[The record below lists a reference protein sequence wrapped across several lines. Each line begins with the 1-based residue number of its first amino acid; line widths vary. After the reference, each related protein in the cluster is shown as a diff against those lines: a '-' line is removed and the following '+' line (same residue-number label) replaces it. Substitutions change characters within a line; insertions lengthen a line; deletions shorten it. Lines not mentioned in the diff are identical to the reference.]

1 MAGDDV
7 GGAVEQRDEH
17 EWRGRLATEAHTV
30 VVKVGTRVLTDE
42 RGYIDRRRVG
52 HLAEQLVELRRSRR
66 VVLVSSG
73 AVAAGMSTLGY
84 TKRPG
89 DLAELQAVAAVGQAK
104 LIEAYNDEF
113 RKHPATGQTSVPPS
127 TSPRENAS
135 GVASAASPA
144 ARAASPAA
152 RAASG
157 DARAASAIGTVP
169 AAGAVFHAAQ
179 VLLGA
184 DDFQNRVGYL
194 NVRNTLG
201 RLLEFPHVIPVINE
215 NDTVSVEELQTTFG
229 DNDKL
234 AALVTNLLAAP
245 LLIILSTVDGLLD
258 ERGVV
263 VSAVPRFDDHIMGL
277 VCDQKTGY
285 SKGGMASK
293 LKNAQ
298 LCARSG
304 ETVVIANGRR
314 EHVLTGLLRGEP
326 LGTLFFPQ
334 SKPVSALKRWI
345 GAPATSR
352 GKILVNSGARTA
364 VERQGGSL
372 LAVGIVAVEGE
383 FHKGDVVSLCF
394 LGEERGLESMRE
406 FARGLT
412 NYSAAELSRIKGS
425 QSQRIAE
432 ILGHRPYE
440 EVIHRDNMVLV
451 G

>member
-1 MAGDDV
+1 MAGEEA
-7 GGAVEQRDEH
+7 GGMGEQRDER
-17 EWRGRLATEAHTV
+17 EYRGRLAADAHTV

-52 HLAEQLVELRRSRR
+52 HLAEQLVELRRTRR

-113 RKHPATGQTSVPPS
+113 RKHAAPPGPAVSTTADSAGHHPNPSPESQPAAGEVPATG
-127 TSPRENAS
+127 
-135 GVASAASPA
+135 AAPA
-144 ARAASPAA
+144 APAPAA
-152 RAASG
+152 AASG
-157 DARAASAIGTVP
+157 A
-169 AAGAVFHAAQ
+169 AVFHAAQ

-194 NVRNTLG
+194 NVRNTLV
-201 RLLEFPHVIPVINE
+201 RLLEFPNVIPVINE

-258 ERGVV
+258 EHGAV
-263 VSAVPRFDDHIMGL
+263 VSAVTRFDDRILGL

-314 EHVLTGLLRGEP
+314 EHVLTGLVKGEP

-383 FHKGDVVSLCF
+383 FQKGDVVSLCF
-394 LGEERGLESMRE
+394 LGEERGTESMRE

-412 NYSAAELSRIKGS
+412 NYSAGELSRIKGS

>member
-7 GGAVEQRDEH
+7 CGGVEQRDEH
-17 EWRGRLATEAHTV
+17 AWRGRLATEAHTV

-113 RKHPATGQTSVPPS
+113 RKHPATGPADTPA
-127 TSPRENAS
+127 SP
-135 GVASAASPA
+135 AASPA
-144 ARAASPAA
+144 ASGAAGATVSCAA
-152 RAASG
+152 HT
-157 DARAASAIGTVP
+157 DSATGPSP

-234 AALVTNLLAAP
+234 AALFTNLLAAP

-298 LCARSG
+298 WCARSG

-383 FHKGDVVSLCF
+383 FQKGDVVSLCF

-412 NYSAAELSRIKGS
+412 NYSAAELSRIKGI

>member
-1 MAGDDV
+1 MAGEEA
-7 GGAVEQRDEH
+7 GGMGEQRDER
-17 EWRGRLATEAHTV
+17 EYRGRLAADAHTV

-52 HLAEQLVELRRSRR
+52 HLAEQLVELRRTRR

-113 RKHPATGQTSVPPS
+113 RKHAAPPGPAVYTTADSAGHHPNPSPESQPAAGEVPATGAAPAAPA
-127 TSPRENAS
+127 PAAA
-135 GVASAASPA
+135 ASAA
-144 ARAASPAA
+144 
-152 RAASG
+152 ASG
-157 DARAASAIGTVP
+157 A
-169 AAGAVFHAAQ
+169 AVFHAAQ

-194 NVRNTLG
+194 NVRNTLV
-201 RLLEFPHVIPVINE
+201 RLLEFPNVIPVINE

-258 ERGVV
+258 EHGAV
-263 VSAVPRFDDHIMGL
+263 VSAVTRFDDRILGL

-314 EHVLTGLLRGEP
+314 EHVLTGLVKGEP

-383 FHKGDVVSLCF
+383 FQKGDVVSLCF
-394 LGEERGLESMRE
+394 LGEERGTESMRE

-412 NYSAAELSRIKGS
+412 NYSAGELSRIKGS

>member
-1 MAGDDV
+1 MAGADA
-7 GGAVEQRDEH
+7 GGNGEQREERAERDERD
-17 EWRGRLATEAHTV
+17 EREYRGRLATEAHTV

-52 HLAEQLVELRRSRR
+52 HLAEQLVELRRTRR

-113 RKHPATGQTSVPPS
+113 RKHTATAAAVNPHQLTS
-127 TSPRENAS
+127 TDTAATAS
-135 GVASAASPA
+135 EGSVSGE
-144 ARAASPAA
+144 ARTGLAVT
-152 RAASG
+152 
-157 DARAASAIGTVP
+157 GT
-169 AAGAVFHAAQ
+169 VFHAAQ

-201 RLLEFPHVIPVINE
+201 RLLEYPNVIPVINE

-258 ERGVV
+258 ERGTV
-263 VSAVPRFDDHIMGL
+263 VSTVARFDDRIMGL

-314 EHVLTGLLRGEP
+314 EHVLTGLIQGEP
-326 LGTLFFPQ
+326 LGTLFYPQ

-352 GKILVNSGARTA
+352 GKILVNSGARAA

-372 LAVGIVAVEGE
+372 LAVGIVAVEGD
-383 FHKGDVVSLCF
+383 FQKGDVVSLCF
-394 LGEERGLESMRE
+394 LSEERGSESMRE

-412 NYSAAELSRIKGS
+412 NYSAGELSRIKGS
-425 QSQRIAE
+425 QSQRIIE

>member
-1 MAGDDV
+1 MAGEEV
-7 GGAVEQRDEH
+7 GVMGEQPGELDY
-17 EWRGRLATEAHTV
+17 RGRLAAEAHTV

-113 RKHPATGQTSVPPS
+113 RKHAAQVESESGGPLLTGPEPASLRGAAETDATR
-127 TSPRENAS
+127 T
-135 GVASAASPA
+135 VA
-144 ARAASPAA
+144 
-152 RAASG
+152 
-157 DARAASAIGTVP
+157 
-169 AAGAVFHAAQ
+169 AAGSVFHAAQ

-194 NVRNTLG
+194 NVRNTLV

-258 ERGVV
+258 EKGAV
-263 VSAVPRFDDHIMGL
+263 VSAVARFDDRILGL

-314 EHVLTGLLRGEP
+314 EWVLTGLLRGEP
-326 LGTLFFPQ
+326 LGTLFYPQ

-352 GKILVNSGARTA
+352 GKILVNSGARVA

-383 FHKGDVVSLCF
+383 FQKGDVVSLCF
-394 LGEERGLESMRE
+394 LGEERGVESMCE

-412 NYSAAELSRIKGS
+412 NYSAGELSRIKGS

>member
-1 MAGDDV
+1 
-7 GGAVEQRDEH
+7 
-17 EWRGRLATEAHTV
+17 
-30 VVKVGTRVLTDE
+30 
-42 RGYIDRRRVG
+42 
-52 HLAEQLVELRRSRR
+52 

-113 RKHPATGQTSVPPS
+113 RKHTATAAAVNPHQLTS
-127 TSPRENAS
+127 TDTAATAS
-135 GVASAASPA
+135 EGSVSGE
-144 ARAASPAA
+144 ARTGLAVT
-152 RAASG
+152 
-157 DARAASAIGTVP
+157 GT
-169 AAGAVFHAAQ
+169 VFHAAQ

-201 RLLEFPHVIPVINE
+201 RLLEYPNVIPVINE

-258 ERGVV
+258 ERGTV
-263 VSAVPRFDDHIMGL
+263 VSAVARFDDRIMGL

-314 EHVLTGLLRGEP
+314 EHVLTGLIQGEP
-326 LGTLFFPQ
+326 LGTLFYPQ

-352 GKILVNSGARTA
+352 GKILVNSGARAA

-372 LAVGIVAVEGE
+372 LAVGIVAVEGD
-383 FHKGDVVSLCF
+383 FQKGDVVSLCF
-394 LGEERGLESMRE
+394 LSEERGSESMRE

-412 NYSAAELSRIKGS
+412 NYSAGELSRIKGS
-425 QSQRIAE
+425 QSQRIIE

>member
-1 MAGDDV
+1 MAGEEA
-7 GGAVEQRDEH
+7 GGMGEQRDER
-17 EWRGRLATEAHTV
+17 EYRGRLAADAHTV

-52 HLAEQLVELRRSRR
+52 HLAEQLVELRRTRR

-113 RKHPATGQTSVPPS
+113 RKHAAPPGPAVSTTADSAGHHPNPSPESQPATGEVPATGAAPAA
-127 TSPRENAS
+127 PAPAAA
-135 GVASAASPA
+135 ASAA
-144 ARAASPAA
+144 
-152 RAASG
+152 ASG
-157 DARAASAIGTVP
+157 A
-169 AAGAVFHAAQ
+169 AVFHAAQ

-194 NVRNTLG
+194 NVRNTLV
-201 RLLEFPHVIPVINE
+201 RLLEFPNVIPVINE

-258 ERGVV
+258 EHGAV
-263 VSAVPRFDDHIMGL
+263 VSAVTRFDDRILGL

-314 EHVLTGLLRGEP
+314 EHVLTGLVKGEP

-383 FHKGDVVSLCF
+383 FQKGDVVSLCF
-394 LGEERGLESMRE
+394 LGEERGTESMRE

-412 NYSAAELSRIKGS
+412 NYSAGELSRIKGS